1 MKEMSM
7 TYKQTI
13 ETVLQYRRNVA
24 DKRSTRF
31 ALRRM
36 VSKAVEFYLRNKREM
51 HLPSLDDR
59 AARDLGV
66 TPGGVRVAALTGRYE
81 L

>member
-1 MKEMSM
+1 M

-13 ETVLQYRRNVA
+13 ETVLKYRRNVA
-24 DKRSTRF
+24 DNRSTRF
-31 ALRRM
+31 AQ
-36 VSKAVEFYLRNKREM
+36 REM